1 MGITC
6 KQTGKI
12 RGIMRKLEIENEKT
26 VKPKIKKSQRRVKK
40 KINNLF

>member
-12 RGIMRKLEIENEKT
+12 RGIMRKIDNENEANK
-26 VKPKIKKSQRRVKK
+26 KRKITANQRKK
-40 KINNLF
+40 KRISM